1 VYTIGDPE
9 IGVPIPDYILNPACL
24 ADTLSL
30 SLANRDPLPSV
41 ISFDVATR
49 SLKIAGTDL
58 SQEGVYNVL
67 VTSTF
72 ESQVN
77 TDVTF

>member
-9 IGVPIPDYILNPACL
+9 ISVPIPDYILNPACL

-30 SLANRDPLPSV
+30 SLANGDPVPNV
-41 ISFDVATR
+41 ISFDTASR
-49 SLKIAGTDL
+49 SVRIVETDL
-58 SQEGVYNVL
+58 IHEGVYDVL